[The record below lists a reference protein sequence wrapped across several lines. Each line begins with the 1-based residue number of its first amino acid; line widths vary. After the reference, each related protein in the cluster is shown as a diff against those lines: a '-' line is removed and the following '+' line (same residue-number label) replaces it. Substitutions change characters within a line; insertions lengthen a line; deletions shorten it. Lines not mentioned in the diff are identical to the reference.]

1 MGAFQRIPLPI
12 ASDVRSA
19 KVELVID
26 RRHYDEV
33 VLRAIGEARVSV
45 WISTANLKDVH
56 IEAPIGT
63 RARAR
68 GEYMSMTERFEEL
81 VGRGVEVRI
90 LHGARDA
97 PRLAA
102 TLVSTA
108 YNVGIA
114 AGAAIGA
121 ALLSA
126 GVGYALLP
134 ATGIVTGFIA
144 LLLASTSIVLSRRGI
159 A

>member
-1 MGAFQRIPLPI
+1 VGF
-12 ASDVRSA
+12 
-19 KVELVID
+19 
-26 RRHYDEV
+26 
-33 VLRAIGEARVSV
+33 GF
-45 WISTANLKDVH
+45 STPVQ
-56 IEAPIGT
+56 
-63 RARAR
+63 
-68 GEYMSMTERFEEL
+68 
-81 VGRGVEVRI
+81 VRI

-121 ALLSA
+121 ALLSI

-134 ATGIVTGFIA
+134 ATGIVTGFVA
-144 LLLASTSIVLSRRGI
+144 LLLASISIALSRRGI
-159 A
+159 T